1 VRAEWCSGLGVLMKS
16 WSLVLALFAG
26 SCALAQEPSPV
37 FRGTWTATAGPTQVL
52 RGTWSAQTSPANQNV
67 ARGSWT
73 LLNDAGEIFLE
84 GTWSAQKTGQ
94 GLQGT
99 WTARPTKGQSLSGSW
114 TAVVANLITKSLAQM
129 LKSTATKE
137 VAGSWRSGS
146 YQGDWWL
153 KGSALQ
159 GRSP

>member
-1 VRAEWCSGLGVLMKS
+1 MRAEWCSGLGVLTKS

-26 SCALAQEPSPV
+26 SCALAQEPFPV
-37 FRGTWTATAGPTQVL
+37 FRGAWTATAGSTQVL

-73 LLNDAGEIFLE
+73 LLNDAGEILLE
-84 GTWSAQKTGQ
+84 RTWSAQKTGQ
-94 GLQGT
+94 GLQGM
-99 WTARPTKGQSLSGSW
+99 WTARPTKGQSLSRSW
-114 TAVVANLITKSLAQM
+114 TAVVANLIAKSLAQM
-129 LKSTATKE
+129 LKSAATKE

-153 KGSALQ
+153 KGSSLQ
-159 GRSP
+159 GLSP

>member
-1 VRAEWCSGLGVLMKS
+1 MKS
-16 WSLVLALFAG
+16 WSLVLALFVG
-26 SCALAQEPSPV
+26 SCALAQEPSSV

-52 RGTWSAQTSPANQNV
+52 RGTWSAQTSPANQDV

-73 LLNDAGEIFLE
+73 LLNEAGEILLE

-99 WTARPTKGQSLSGSW
+99 WTARPMKGQSLSGTW
-114 TAVVANLITKSLAQM
+114 TVGGANLIAKSLAQM

-137 VAGSWRSGS
+137 VAGSWRSGR
-146 YQGDWWL
+146 YQGNWWL
-153 KGSALQ
+153 KGSPLQ